1 MSQLD
6 KHREADFILRDMTE
20 QDIPEVLLMERHVFG
35 SMAWTSKDFSQ
46 AVTSKYDYPIVIT
59 ETLEA
64 ERQTAAAEPC
74 QDKETVPDGE
84 KTNAS
89 QMRILGYAVLRIL
102 GPEAEIENMCVDE
115 SARRSGLGQQLME
128 EMLLRYTTAGA
139 EKVFL
144 EVRSQNE
151 PAKALYEKSGFAAQY
166 IRKNYYRNPND
177 DAIIMMKLI
186 I

>member
-35 SMAWTSKDFSQ
+35 SMAWTSRDFSQ
-46 AVTSKYDYPIVIT
+46 AVTAKYDHPIVISD
-59 ETLEA
+59 ESEA
-64 ERQTAAAEPC
+64 H
-74 QDKETVPDGE
+74 
-84 KTNAS
+84 
-89 QMRILGYAVLRIL
+89 ILAYAVLRIL
-102 GPEAEIENMCVDE
+102 GPEAEIENICVDE

-128 EMLLRYTTAGA
+128 EMLLRSTTAGA

-151 PAKALYEKSGFAAQY
+151 PAKALYTSAGFIEQY
-166 IRKNYYRNPND
+166 VRKHYYREPDD
-177 DAIIMMKLI
+177 DAIIMMKHLI
-186 I
+186 